1 LAAYAACFD
10 YLWIRDEGI
19 RIRSW
24 EFKLEFVGEIED
36 GIDTGAR
43 ASLV

>member
-1 LAAYAACFD
+1 MVINKF
-10 YLWIRDEGI
+10 
-19 RIRSW
+19 
-24 EFKLEFVGEIED
+24 EFVGEIED